1 MEQRTTPV
9 VKSVKL
15 PNQVKLQYVEQGDP
29 SGTPLLLLHGITD
42 SWHSFELVLPH
53 LPESIHAFAL
63 SQRGHGD
70 ADRPVAGYRPQ
81 DFAADLAAFMDALD
95 LGSVVIAGHS
105 MGSSIAQRF
114 ALDYPERT
122 LGLVLVGSVTTW
134 RGHPDFV
141 ELWDSVVSTLTD
153 PIDPGF
159 VLEFQESTLAQSVP
173 PTFLETIVQES
184 LKLPARVWKAALLEG
199 LLEADFSGELE
210 KIKAPTLIV
219 WGDQDTLTG
228 SEQEA
233 LAATIA
239 GSQRLVYPG
248 AGHGLHWEE
257 PARFAADLVTFTEKV
272 RTSVTALPRIYSAGG

>member
-159 VLEFQESTLAQSVP
+159 VLEFQESTLAQPVP

-239 GSQRLVYPG
+239 GSQLMVYPG

>member
-239 GSQRLVYPG
+239 GSQLMVYPG